1 MIGVPSSSFAPWFS
15 QLAHLAATLSSHSG
29 LPVHEIEK
37 AKVLKKHAKIR
48 PLPNSSVQLG
58 FSAWKLAHAIKK
70 ADCARWRANAPLF
83 VSASG
88 FLIENAQ
95 LFAWNGE
102 ALALNDGASEFL
114 ADFSGTSLAGRVA
127 QGMALLFLES
137 KGYSYVGR
145 FEAEWKKRAAT
156 QNKAWPKGKMK
167 APDFI
172 AENAQKEWILA
183 ESKGGFPKPEGK
195 PNIKGA
201 LNEGLSQLDGWDKYI
216 TPQPSKSFVV
226 GTFLRESG
234 DISAE
239 KSLLAFVD
247 PEPDEPEDP
256 VEFPRDAVRR
266 ANYASWLSL
275 MGFDSSASR
284 LLGSIGEP
292 QRRTVPVISLAGR
305 NYAVRIASVS
315 PKFRDPSSPDFW
327 HDFDEFLFH
336 PHWMFRNG
344 LRIEVMG
351 IDFSVLKILGSRSQ
365 AEITQ
370 SLLELTP
377 QESSDD
383 QLDAGRGNFY
393 GSIFSDGTLL
403 GELRINRPSMP
414 MPEFEWMEVEI

>member
-145 FEAEWKKRAAT
+145 FEAATPGSGLAVHARTELARQRFGLAQLRRVAPGDAAPQLEEEDSDAIDLVGLLFDNLMQDVRPNSPAAELLTRMQVPLLRVALQDKSFFTKREHPARQMLA
-156 QNKAWPKGKMK
+156 N
-167 APDFI
+167 I
-172 AENAQKEWILA
+172 AETGAQW
-183 ESKGGFPKPEGK
+183 
-195 PNIKGA
+195 
-201 LNEGLSQLDGWDKYI
+201 
-216 TPQPSKSFVV
+216 V
-226 GTFLRESG
+226 GE
-234 DISAE
+234 
-239 KSLLAFVD
+239 
-247 PEPDEPEDP
+247 DE
-256 VEFPRDAVRR
+256 
-266 ANYASWLSL
+266 
-275 MGFDSSASR
+275 
-284 LLGSIGEP
+284 
-292 QRRTVPVISLAGR
+292 
-305 NYAVRIASVS
+305 VS
-315 PKFRDPSSPDFW
+315 P
-327 HDFDEFLFH
+327 
-336 PHWMFRNG
+336 
-344 LRIEVMG
+344 
-351 IDFSVLKILGSRSQ
+351 
-365 AEITQ
+365 
-370 SLLELTP
+370 
-377 QESSDD
+377 
-383 QLDAGRGNFY
+383 
-393 GSIFSDGTLL
+393 
-403 GELRINRPSMP
+403 
-414 MPEFEWMEVEI
+414 